1 MIRAFAAG
9 CVLALAACGSAN
21 PLSGAPPVATAPVS
35 DASSEP
41 DVAEAAAPATPV
53 DQIPWTTGASTGFGV
68 ASKDTGNP
76 LGDSM
81 FIAYAG
87 YGVDL
92 VSAEAWATALYTASL
107 RARGVRFLWAVQG
120 PADPSYTQDEIG
132 NSDIAHALVPLVS
145 AQTSFVLVVAHSS
158 GGFVADELLDQLASG
173 MDPGGVTANKIV
185 LFDLD
190 GGNELSQAAID
201 RMRNAYYVGSRDGT
215 TLSPNYDVM
224 TTEGAKLAAKG
235 GFFENDASLSGCEA
249 GAEWC
254 VHITL
259 VNTLPHDKTT
269 MQVDLDYSD
278 YVGRP
283 VCTSYID
290 AKASEAGL

>member
-1 MIRAFAAG
+1 
-9 CVLALAACGSAN
+9 
-21 PLSGAPPVATAPVS
+21 
-35 DASSEP
+35 
-41 DVAEAAAPATPV
+41 
-53 DQIPWTTGASTGFGV
+53 V
-68 ASKDTGNP
+68 ASKDTENT

-81 FIAYAG
+81 FVAYAG

-92 VSAEAWATALYTASL
+92 ASAEAWATALYRASL
-107 RARGVRFLWAVQG
+107 GARGVRYLWAVQG
-120 PADPSYTQDEIG
+120 PADPSYAADEIG
-132 NSDIAHALVPLVS
+132 NSKIAGALVPLVS
-145 AQTSFVLVVAHSS
+145 ASTSFVLVVAHSS

-173 MDPGGVTANKIV
+173 LDPDGVTANKIV

-201 RMRNAYYVGSRDGT
+201 RLRNAYYVGSRDGT

-224 TTEGAKLAAKG
+224 TSVGAELAAKG
-235 GFFENDASLSGCEA
+235 GFFENDASQSGCDV
-249 GAEWC
+249 GADWC

-259 VNTLPHDKTT
+259 INTKPHDPTT
-269 MQVDLDYSD
+269 MEVDLDYSD
-278 YVGRP
+278 FVGRP